1 MDLIAVEPTTATLV
15 FVEVKLRKSRGTG
28 SAIESLS
35 ARKQERLMA
44 LAEVYA
50 AEHPELPEDLRV
62 GLVAIDL
69 ASDDSIRSL
78 EHVRSA
84 VER

>member
-1 MDLIAVEPTTATLV
+1 VDLIAVEPTTATLV